1 MASVQTTILKCVL
14 LDKGLTDGQAEDIG
28 LLLLEEP
35 ENMQQVFYYRC
46 LDYTQKEIA
55 STVGVTQ
62 QAVSYIL
69 KNENKVR
76 KYLKAFVL
84 C

>member
-35 ENMQQVFYYRC
+35 ENMQQAFYYRG
-46 LDYTQKEIA
+46 LGLKHKEIA
-55 STVGVTQ
+55 ELIGCSRVHVGRL
-62 QAVSYIL
+62 I
-69 KNENKVR
+69 KKCR
-76 KYLKAFVL
+76 KLYQRGTL